1 VRGETRAVR
10 QEAVRAPVVV
20 HGSLGAFPAEG
31 HVALAQEEVVAGLEV
46 LVAAAVAECADE
58 VGARGVRGGVAAGEG
73 VGGVEW
79 GLRIAELF
87 GGEEVGGAAEEDGV
101 LVAEVGVGQV
111 AWVLF
116 LGAWGMGR
124 RLAGF
129 SA

>member
-1 VRGETRAVR
+1 
-10 QEAVRAPVVV
+10 VRAPVVV

-31 HVALAQEEVVAGLEV
+31 YVIFAQEEVVAALEV

-79 GLRIAELF
+79 GMRIAELF
-87 GGEEVGGAAEEDGV
+87 GEEEVGCAAEEDGV
-101 LVAEVGVGQV
+101 FVAEAVVGEV

-116 LGAWGMGR
+116 LGLWGMGR
-124 RLAGF
+124 RSAGF